1 MTMEAENEMES
12 QLQLDIVI
20 RRSAAVLELF
30 AGEDEALT
38 LVMVSEDST
47 SKVVVF
53 P

>member
-1 MTMEAENEMES
+1 MES

-20 RRSAAVLELF
+20 RKSAAAFELF
-30 AGEDEALT
+30 AGKDKALT